1 MPHKEEKIV
10 GERLYSGQIFDL
22 EKWQVRLENGLT
34 AEREVILH
42 RGGVGVL
49 VVNEKD
55 EVLLVR
61 QYRTGAGGE
70 TLELPAGK
78 RSAGEHPADCGRREL
93 EEECGLVAGHLEPLG
108 TLLPTPAYCSEKI
121 WLYRAV
127 GLSAGAI
134 HLDEDEFI
142 TPLWVPLTKAL
153 AMVLSGEIEDAKT
166 QIALLKYAVLCGKG
180 ADI

>member
-1 MPHKEEKIV
+1 MPHTEEKIG
-10 GERLYSGQIFDL
+10 GEHLYSGKVFDH

-34 AEREVILH
+34 ADREIILH

-61 QYRTGAGGE
+61 QYRTGAGCE

-93 EEECGLVAGHLEPLG
+93 NEECGLIAEHLEPLG

-127 GLSAGAI
+127 GLSAGSV
-134 HLDEDEFI
+134 HPDEDEFV
-142 TPLWVPLTKAL
+142 TPEWMPLDKAI

-166 QIALLKYAVLCGKG
+166 QIALLKYAVLYGKG
-180 ADI
+180 V